1 MRTLQHQSARVN
13 APPLPERRDGP
24 ALVRARQPRP
34 SPNEAGGRGR
44 RTCAATDLTR
54 FARQKRTTQA
64 ITFHAYL
71 TAWGGGVGGGG
82 NDWNVSFPLLWVGGW
97 GGAQALTSQA
107 YLTAGGGAHLAVRLK
122 LTQAK
127 LAAPHIEHEPA
138 VRGCVCVFV
147 WVLSSVCVAG
157 RGHMAL

>member
-71 TAWGGGVGGGG
+71 TA
-82 NDWNVSFPLLWVGGW
+82 
-97 GGAQALTSQA
+97 
-107 YLTAGGGAHLAVRLK
+107 GGGAHLAVRLK